1 MIKGLLTLSTG
12 IALFLFGM
20 LQLNAVIQRLFT
32 VRFRQYVKYSVRK
45 PIYGLVTGVAA
56 TILFQSSSATTVLI
70 IGMVSAGL
78 ITFYHSLGI
87 ILGADIGTTLTV
99 QLVVWKFTD
108 LAPLFIIAGGCLW
121 VGGKKKWKS
130 AGEAFFY
137 FGLLFFGLSLAAMA
151 TAPLKE
157 NETFIRFFRETRN
170 PLFGVAIGMVFT
182 GIVHASVIPISI
194 LVILA
199 QYGLISIENALPI
212 VFGANVGTTV
222 TALMASA
229 VAGISGKRSALS
241 HFLFK
246 LAGVIICLLG
256 LPLFIE
262 VLNAVSSGV
271 AQQIAVG
278 HFLFNLL
285 VVVVFLFLLKPFARL
300 IERII
305 PGKEDV
311 LSMWPEYIDDSC
323 LTEPVKALDCVKKEL
338 EREIALAGRMFAEA
352 MSITAD
358 YQAGRRRNIGYM
370 KLVLDNVRS
379 EIVQY
384 LWKVSGV
391 ALSPEQSKRLFT
403 VTGLNGEIG
412 RIGDQIISIADL
424 LKDKAQRGISF
435 SEAARVEIE
444 EIENLVSENIGET
457 AAVIAKRDEEKV
469 WFIFRREEEID
480 GKVREARAQH
490 LERFCEKACV
500 PEAGPIFVSLLIH
513 LERISDHCQNIAEYI
528 DDLKDI

>member
-20 LQLNAVIQRLFT
+20 LQLNSVVQRLFT

-45 PIYGLVTGVAA
+45 PVYGLLTGIAA
-56 TILFQSSSATTVLI
+56 TILFQSSSATTVLT

-121 VGGKKKWKS
+121 VAGRKKWKS

-137 FGLLFFGLSLAAMA
+137 FGVLFFGLSLAAVA

-157 NETFIRFFRETRN
+157 NQTFIRFFQETRN
-170 PLFGVAIGMVFT
+170 PLFGVAIGMIFT

-199 QYGLISIENALPI
+199 QYGLIGIENALPI

-222 TALMASA
+222 TALMAST
-229 VAGISGKRSALS
+229 VAGISGKRSAFS

-246 LAGVIICLLG
+246 LAGVVICLIT
-256 LPLFIE
+256 LPLFVAGLKGI
-262 VLNAVSSGV
+262 SSGA
-271 AQQIAVG
+271 AQQIAIG
-278 HFLFNLL
+278 HFLFNLI
-285 VVVVFLFLLKPFARL
+285 VVAAFIFFLKPFARL
-300 IERII
+300 VERII
-305 PGKEDV
+305 PGEENV
-311 LSMWPEYIDDSC
+311 LSLWPEYIDDSC
-323 LTEPVKALDCVKKEL
+323 LTEPQKALDCVKKEL
-338 EREIALAGRMFAEA
+338 EREIVLAERMFGEA
-352 MSITAD
+352 VSITD
-358 YQAGRRRNIGYM
+358 SYQTGRRRNIVYM
-370 KLVLDNVRS
+370 KLVLDNVRA

-384 LWKVSGV
+384 LWKVSTV
-391 ALSPEQSKRLFT
+391 ALSAERSKRLFT
-403 VTGLNGEIG
+403 FTGLNGEIG
-412 RIGDQIISIADL
+412 RIGDQIVSIADL
-424 LKDKAQRGISF
+424 LKDQAQRGIGF
-435 SEAARVEIE
+435 SEPAKAEILEIE
-444 EIENLVSENIGET
+444 KLVSENLRET
-457 AAVIAKRDEEKV
+457 VSIVAKRDEEKI

-480 GKVREARAQH
+480 GKVRESRERH
-490 LERFCEKACV
+490 LERFCEKACE

-513 LERISDHCQNIAEYI
+513 LERISDHCQNIAEYL